1 MDSFIE
7 DERIAKAQA
16 EYEQLVE
23 WAIAEG
29 EKVSAEIR
37 AEPGYILMLDG
48 YNDRYAYIY
57 ETMRKRVKEIKE
69 KYHIVSSK

>member
-1 MDSFIE
+1 
-7 DERIAKAQA
+7 
-16 EYEQLVE
+16 
-23 WAIAEG
+23 
-29 EKVSAEIR
+29 
-37 AEPGYILMLDG
+37 MLDG

>member
-1 MDSFIE
+1 MDSFNE

-37 AEPGYILMLDG
+37 AEPSYILMLD
-48 YNDRYAYIY
+48 
-57 ETMRKRVKEIKE
+57 RKSV
-69 KYHIVSSK
+69 V

>member
-1 MDSFIE
+1 MDSFND

-16 EYEQLVE
+16 EYERLVE

-37 AEPGYILMLDG
+37 AEPDYILMLAG

-69 KYHIVSSK
+69 KFSKWS